1 MVAQPC
7 AEAPVLV
14 LVAGGARPGCR
25 QSAAEVP
32 LSTLPAL
39 KCSDRGTVTV
49 PLTDCSRPPR
59 DPNRDVLL
67 KKREKK
73 ILFKI

>member
-7 AEAPVLV
+7 AEAPLLV
-14 LVAGGARPGCR
+14 LVAGGARPGRR

-32 LSTLPAL
+32 LSTLRAL
-39 KCSDRGTVTV
+39 QCSDRGTVTV
-49 PLTDCSRPPR
+49 PLTDCSRPP
-59 DPNRDVLL
+59 NRDVLL
-67 KKREKK
+67 KKRQKK